1 MTATMFDAQLGEA
14 VLHASADTLFGV
26 FRISRIRVALPL
38 TELREVIPCPPAFS
52 PLPARAPGLVGAVN
66 LRHLV
71 IPVLDLRQLTGIED
85 TADDQVIVIVAQQGR
100 VFGLIADEIEGVSR
114 VSGDALMRMSVGG
127 ELPSLFSHSFERPD
141 DGAVVSLLDAE
152 AIAALPGMPVVQDT
166 GPRGVPV
173 EAEGVVADASRRT
186 VMLITCGEIGLA
198 MEVNDVHSV
207 IPTLTVRSSPLDGP
221 ACRGVV
227 HLHGHA
233 VPAVDPLGLLG
244 LGAMSEDGTL
254 RGVVLALPRG
264 LIVLTVN
271 DVAHIASVPNADV
284 LPLPPLGMPKSEF
297 LSGVLQYD
305 GAQQYVMVD
314 GAAMRRDAELDAL
327 AALGLPL
334 DPRKA
339 AAATAL
345 ANGVTPTPEVEER
358 PHPVGEQRA
367 GGGRHVVQS
376 IRKFLTYNVGVE
388 AATLLSQIGEILPYP
403 REIIP
408 LDFGGAIKGVFT
420 HRRTSVPL
428 LCLPTL
434 LGRYEEIHP
443 ETSRVLLVAVER
455 EDGSSS
461 AVGFVVPALH
471 AIEDSVW
478 EESGGENEYSGL
490 SLSNSPLVKIGTE
503 DQGRM
508 MPHIDLHRI
517 AAAELSY

>member
-1 MTATMFDAQLGEA
+1 MTTAMFDAQSDFVG
-14 VLHASADTLFGV
+14 LHASADTLFGV
-26 FRISRIRVALPL
+26 FRIDRIRVALPL
-38 TELREVIPCPPAFS
+38 TELREVIPCPPTFS

-71 IPVLDLRQLTGIED
+71 IPVLDLRKLQGIEE
-85 TADDQVIVIVAQQGR
+85 TADDQVIVIVAQDGR

-114 VSGDALMRMSVGG
+114 VAGDALMRMTVGG
-127 ELPSLFSHSFERPD
+127 DLPSLFSHSFERPD
-141 DGAVVSLLDAE
+141 DDAVVSLLDAE
-152 AIAALPGMPVVQDT
+152 AIAALPGMPVVRDT

-207 IPTLTVRSSPLDGP
+207 IPTLTVRMSPLDGP

-244 LGAMSEDGTL
+244 LGAMAEGGPL

-271 DVAHIASVPNADV
+271 DVAHIASVPNSDV

-297 LSGVLQYD
+297 LAGVLQYES
-305 GAQQYVMVD
+305 GRQYVMVD

-339 AAATAL
+339 AAATGRAP
-345 ANGVTPTPEVEER
+345 GEVPSEPPR
-358 PHPVGEQRA
+358 VGAQRTRE
-367 GGGRHVVQS
+367 GRRVVQS
-376 IRKFLTYNVGVE
+376 VRKFLTYSVGVE

-403 REIIP
+403 EEIIP
-408 LDFGGAIKGVFT
+408 LDAGGAIRGVFT

-434 LGRYEEIHP
+434 LGRWQEIDP
-443 ETSRVLLVAVER
+443 VTSRVLLVGVER
-455 EDGSSS
+455 DGGGTS
-461 AVGFVVPALH
+461 AVGFVVPSLH

-478 EESGGENEYSGL
+478 EESGGENEYSGR

-503 DQGRM
+503 EQGRM

-517 AAAELSY
+517 AAAELAF

>member
-1 MTATMFDAQLGEA
+1 MTTAMFEAQSDVAG
-14 VLHASADTLFGV
+14 LHASADTLFGV

-114 VSGDALMRMSVGG
+114 VSGDALMRMTVGG
-127 ELPSLFSHSFERPD
+127 DLPSLFSHSFERPD
-141 DGAVVSLLDAE
+141 DDAVVSLLDAE
-152 AIAALPGMPVVQDT
+152 AIAALPGMPVVRDT

-186 VMLITCGEIGLA
+186 VMLISCGEIGLA

-244 LGAMSEDGTL
+244 LGGMAEGGTL

-271 DVAHIASVPNADV
+271 DVAHIASVPNSDV

-297 LSGVLQYD
+297 LSGVLQYE
-305 GAQQYVMVD
+305 GARQYVMVD

-339 AAATAL
+339 AAATAQT
-345 ANGVTPTPEVEER
+345 AGATAPAEELK
-358 PHPVGEQRA
+358 PHPVGAQRTSE
-367 GGGRHVVQS
+367 GRHVVQS
-376 IRKFLTYNVGVE
+376 VRKFLTYNVGVE

-403 REIIP
+403 QEIIP
-408 LDFGGAIKGVFT
+408 LDTGGAIKGVFT

-443 ETSRVLLVAVER
+443 ETSRVLLVAVAG
-455 EDGSSS
+455 EDGSTS

-503 DQGRM
+503 EQGRM

>member
-1 MTATMFDAQLGEA
+1 MTTTMFDPQSDFAG
-14 VLHASADTLFGV
+14 LHASADTLFGV
-26 FRISRIRVALPL
+26 FRIDRIRVALPL
-38 TELREVIPCPPAFS
+38 TELREVIPCPPEFS

-71 IPVLDLRQLTGIED
+71 IPVLDLRRLTGIED
-85 TADDQVIVIVAQQGR
+85 ATGDQVIVIVAQQGR

-114 VSGDALMRMSVGG
+114 VSGDALMRMTVGG
-127 ELPSLFSHSFERPD
+127 DLPSLFSHSFERPD
-141 DGAVVSLLDAE
+141 DDAVVSLLDAE
-152 AIAALPGMPVVQDT
+152 AIAALPGMPVVRDT

-198 MEVNDVHSV
+198 MEVDDVHSV

-244 LGAMSEDGTL
+244 LGGMSEGGTL

-297 LSGVLQYD
+297 ISGVLQYE
-305 GAQQYVMVD
+305 GARQYVMVD
-314 GAAMRRDAELDAL
+314 GDAMRRDAELDAL

-339 AAATAL
+339 AA
-345 ANGVTPTPEVEER
+345 VTDGPPASEEQPR
-358 PHPVGEQRA
+358 TVGAQRTHE
-367 GGGRHVVQS
+367 GRHVVQS
-376 IRKFLTYNVGVE
+376 VRKFLTYNVGVE
-388 AATLLSQIGEILPYP
+388 TATLLSQIGEILPYP
-403 REIIP
+403 REVIP
-408 LDFGGAIKGVFT
+408 LDSGGVIKGVFT

-434 LGRYEEIHP
+434 LGRYEEINP
-443 ETSRVLLVAVER
+443 DTSRVLLVAVER
-455 EDGSSS
+455 DDGSSS
-461 AVGFVVPALH
+461 AVGFIVPALH

-503 DQGRM
+503 EQGRM